1 MAETGPQTQPDDAL
15 VDLLIKQVT
24 EGLSPAEQRELDVL
38 DSAVSSR
45 YLRDFERAA
54 AAISLA
60 GTPVTDVP
68 PSALQARLEE
78 QAQAYFASA
87 AGGSAVHAGAAHAG
101 AADKPAAGNV
111 LPFEPAQHAANART
125 RGVSRSGAA
134 GWFAAAAC
142 LLLAIFSW
150 FRSPQLSA
158 PPVADVHVA
167 VPPAIVPPA
176 PVPAPPTPAEERTAL
191 LARTESLKITLG
203 ATKDPAAAGVTG
215 DVVWDPA
222 TQKGFLH
229 FVGLA
234 TNDPRVRQ
242 YQIWIFDGERDKR
255 YPVDG
260 GVFDVP
266 ANSSEVV
273 IPIHAALPIRLA
285 KAFAV
290 TVEKPG
296 GVVVSGLAHVVV
308 LGAAS

>member
-1 MAETGPQTQPDDAL
+1 MSETGPQMQPDDAL

-38 DSAVSSR
+38 DSAISSR

-60 GTPVTDVP
+60 ATPAAEVP
-68 PSALQARLEE
+68 PPALLARLE
-78 QAQAYFASA
+78 QDARAFFASA
-87 AGGSAVHAGAAHAG
+87 TVGSTARAVTV
-101 AADKPAAGNV
+101 DESAAGNV
-111 LPFEPAQHAANART
+111 LQFEPPKRPANAGT

-150 FRSPQLSA
+150 FRSPQSIVV
-158 PPVADVHVA
+158 PPVAGVQVA
-167 VPPAIVPPA
+167 VPPAIVSPT
-176 PVPAPPTPAEERTAL
+176 PVPAAVPTPAEERAAL
-191 LARTESLKITLG
+191 LAQSESLKITLG

-215 DVVWDPA
+215 DVVWDPV

-234 TNDPRVRQ
+234 TNDPQVRQ

-266 ANSSEVV
+266 ANSPEVV

-308 LGAAS
+308 LGSAS